1 MLLFVEGRSIQVR
14 RDRDAASIINIDGD
28 KHTLEAY
35 RAEDRYRLRLI
46 VIRDGKGNEA
56 CEPPD
61 QLCHLH
67 GDMRDALPANGAML
81 S

>member
-1 MLLFVEGRSIQVR
+1 MFVEGQSIQVR
-14 RDRDAASIINIDGD
+14 RDRDAASVINIDRN
-28 KHTLEAY
+28 KHTVEAY
-35 RAEDRYRLRLI
+35 RAEDRYRLRFI
-46 VIRDGKGNEA
+46 VIRDRKGNKA